1 MELGYNSLT
10 FSADDE
16 KFYCY
21 IVISNTS
28 KVFFPLFED
37 LTKRK
42 EDDQQR
48 NWMLHKDE
56 HIIRDLLQNL
66 QNVLQNAQKEV
77 CLYVLKKYKYFYVLS
92 LIEYFQVNVK
102 QKFNN
107 NLLHIYCDCLFAMLI
122 KYTTKTHKNVS
133 LKY

>member
-1 MELGYNSLT
+1 MKHPPCLNTLEKNQLNFFL
-10 FSADDE
+10 SADAKALE
-16 KFYCY
+16 A
-21 IVISNTS
+21 
-28 KVFFPLFED
+28 LFED

-56 HIIRDLLQNL
+56 HIIRDLLKNL

-92 LIEYFQVNVK
+92 LVEYFQVK
-102 QKFNN
+102 
-107 NLLHIYCDCLFAMLI
+107 
-122 KYTTKTHKNVS
+122 
-133 LKY
+133 